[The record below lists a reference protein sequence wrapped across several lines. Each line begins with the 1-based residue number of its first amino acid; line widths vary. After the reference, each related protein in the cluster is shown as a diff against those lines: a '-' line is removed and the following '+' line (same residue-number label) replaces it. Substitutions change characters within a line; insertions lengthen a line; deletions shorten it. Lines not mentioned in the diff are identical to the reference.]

1 MAKNYTIVPFFVFYL
16 TSLLANFYPFTLVIE
31 RIQIRL
37 FCMGKQAE

>member
-1 MAKNYTIVPFFVFYL
+1 MAKKYTIVLFFVFYL
-16 TSLLANFYPFTLVIE
+16 TPLLANFYPFTLIIE